1 MIKGYASLKGTEDY
15 FQKRKIAINNTKE
28 TPWFYTLPIAMG
40 NHLGDFS
47 NEDTEDYIKTMTY
60 GIENGINFIDT
71 AINYRGMRSE
81 KDVGTVLNHVLNV
94 KKSISREEIII
105 STKCGGIFGDYTE
118 GIWPINYIENILI
131 PQGIIKRDELN
142 IVENERHTLVPKFHE
157 RAMEISRENL
167 HLETIDIQYIHNP
180 EVDRYVLGEEK
191 FYGAIKKLF
200 YLYEEQVKK
209 GYIRFYGM
217 ATWDAFLVDE
227 DSPWY
232 ISMEKVH
239 EIAHSVGGGSNHF
252 KFIQMPYNIY
262 RKDAALKQNQPVNGV
277 FLTPLQAAKKLGFT
291 VTISSPLNEGN
302 FDNKHS
308 ANKLLAYVT
317 DTEEVLAAMVG
328 CKNITHLI
336 SNLNLYKY

>member
-15 FQKRKIAINNTKE
+15 FQKRKIAINNTKK

-81 KDVGTVLNHVLNV
+81 KDVGTVLNHVINV

-131 PQGIIKRDELN
+131 PQGIIKREELN
-142 IVENERHTLVPKFHE
+142 IVENERHTLAPKFHE

-180 EVDRYVLGEEK
+180 EVDRYVLGEEE
-191 FYGAIKKLF
+191 FYRAIKKLF

-209 GYIRFYGM
+209 GYIRFYG
-217 ATWDAFLVDE
+217 
-227 DSPWY
+227 PC
-232 ISMEKVH
+232 K
-239 EIAHSVGGGSNHF
+239 
-252 KFIQMPYNIY
+252 KFC
-262 RKDAALKQNQPVNGV
+262 VN
-277 FLTPLQAAKKLGFT
+277 
-291 VTISSPLNEGN
+291 
-302 FDNKHS
+302 
-308 ANKLLAYVT
+308 
-317 DTEEVLAAMVG
+317 
-328 CKNITHLI
+328 
-336 SNLNLYKY
+336 